1 MKKNNIKY
9 ISWAFVTIFCLT
21 ACNKKLEQINPNQQ
35 TSASFWKT
43 QSDAIAGL
51 NAAYGSLI
59 IDGTY
64 MRFTPAMLDIRGD
77 DVRSNS
83 PWTAFYNIG
92 RFSLGTADGSGYAWA
107 YGAYYEGIARCNQV
121 LDHVPSINM

>member
-1 MKKNNIKY
+1 MKTNTKY
-9 ISWAFVTIFCLT
+9 FIWAFAAVVCLS
-21 ACNKKLEQINPNQQ
+21 ACTKKLDQVNPNQQ
-35 TSASFWKT
+35 TAASFWKT
-43 QSDAIAGL
+43 QADAIAGL

-92 RFSLGTADGSGYAWA
+92 RFALGTADGAG
-107 YGAYYEGIARCNQV
+107 
-121 LDHVPSINM
+121 